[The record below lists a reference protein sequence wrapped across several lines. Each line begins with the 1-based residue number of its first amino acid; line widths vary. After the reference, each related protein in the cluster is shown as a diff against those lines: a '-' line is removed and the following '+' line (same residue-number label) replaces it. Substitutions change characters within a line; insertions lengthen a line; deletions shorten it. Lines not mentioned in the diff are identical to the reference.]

1 MVQYLNRDKNELLVL
16 TGAVYSF
23 VAYLTAFTLEVL
35 FIIDLAKQ
43 SPALENS
50 LISTSPQPQATAA
63 AAPVTTFDD
72 HDNPLSSVS
81 AFDQARLALEFMQ
94 THLTISCLAISVLYF
109 LTFVASL
116 LLVISL
122 ILRSTFML
130 LAWMCT
136 VAALYFPELGLIIYV
151 SFYGWGI
158 DSRNGQTE
166 LIFYLFRAALNV
178 IFVYRAHKLWKHWTY
193 ERNFFL
199 FSKSSKRFSAAT
211 YDSPYFIHGDSLSTT
226 INPVFSSS
234 TLHLDRY
241 DQIRDYS
248 NQSRAQNADE
258 SPFKSY
264 YEYNSRNRNSYGPPM
279 RNMLPGTNYDLDDIS
294 HRKSY
299 YLGNDTRW
307 RQGSSGRPADRQGSV
322 PSFDDNDDEFADC
335 EMDLDYRT
343 LTQQRHYSQGP
354 VAGSQVQPSHQD
366 TSPVNYRGIHRDSHN
381 QNTAQGGDNLGYASP
396 GGLSYSTQSLDR
408 RHLKD
413 MELNLPEQVIL
424 RPLGH
429 QPFDYLYRPGSS
441 SNLASSNNLNDR
453 PTYHSSNSRLAKRNN
468 FN

>member
-1 MVQYLNRDKNELLVL
+1 MVRYLNKNKNELLVL

-43 SPALENS
+43 SPS
-50 LISTSPQPQATAA
+50 LGSSTSSAFLAATFEDNDDLSAA
-63 AAPVTTFDD
+63 ATTPMSTFE
-72 HDNPLSSVS
+72 
-81 AFDQARLALEFMQ
+81 QAKLVLESMQ
-94 THLTISCLAISVLYF
+94 SHLTISCLAISVLYF

-130 LAWMCT
+130 LVWMCS
-136 VAALYFPELGLIIYV
+136 VATLYLPEFGLIIYV
-151 SFYGWGI
+151 SVYGWGI

-166 LIFYLFRAALNV
+166 LIFYLIRAALNV
-178 IFVYRAHKLWKHWTY
+178 IFVHRAYRLWKDWNY
-193 ERNFFL
+193 EKNFFL

-241 DQIRDYS
+241 DQIRDCTNVATRTQTAGES
-248 NQSRAQNADE
+248 SFRADRQYDQ
-258 SPFKSY
+258 PT
-264 YEYNSRNRNSYGPPM
+264 RNSFKPQRSSAGAAS
-279 RNMLPGTNYDLDDIS
+279 YDLDDIS
-294 HRKSY
+294 ARKSF
-299 YLGNDTRW
+299 YLGEDSAAGQTKPKT
-307 RQGSSGRPADRQGSV
+307 GSSNRPLGHHSGSV
-322 PSFDDNDDEFADC
+322 LSFNDNDEFEDC

-354 VAGSQVQPSHQD
+354 HAQLRQPPID
-366 TSPVNYRGIHRDSHN
+366 YDFNYNYGARRAPSNQHSARDGEDL
-381 QNTAQGGDNLGYASP
+381 GGMSP

-408 RHLKD
+408 RHIKD
-413 MELNLPEQVIL
+413 VELNLPEQVIL

-429 QPFDYLYRPGSS
+429 QPFDYLYRPGSTH
-441 SNLASSNNLNDR
+441 NLASSNNFSAH
-453 PTYHSSNSRLAKRNN
+453 PTVYSSSSRLTKRDDLS
-468 FN
+468 